1 MASQGADFSVII
13 WRKNHEKAGNDIGDE
28 IGNEIGNEIGKDVG
42 NVLY

>member
-28 IGNEIGNEIGKDVG
+28 IGNEIGKDVG